1 MRNCEKIA
9 ENVLNRKNEYEKQK
23 SIRRKNIIKFSSLT
37 AFVVLIGLIGFSLK
51 DNKIESVRSDNVLA
65 KGQNTVNATENA
77 ISNDEPEYYEKEE
90 TSVVNENQQEVIVDG
105 GNYANGVTPPGNN
118 FCIPLVPFDKSFKLT
133 GETITEEEA
142 EKYLNENKKRII
154 SSLASDRVSVDSIR
168 FSDGYRYVSY
178 TGAEGESFKINQSNI
193 DYLVYNGDKLVAIV
207 TLMKYNGEL
216 SDSIAYGAR
225 WFEGYNKFL
234 QSHKGEE
241 LVNVWALNCHII
253 VAPDNTCFNP
263 MGVDVSGYV
272 EGIENPYELYY
283 HEYAIYVP

>member
-23 SIRRKNIIKFSSLT
+23 SIRRKNIIKVSSLT

-51 DNKIESVRSDNVLA
+51 DNKIESVKSDNVLA
-65 KGQNTVNATENA
+65 KGQNTINATENA
-77 ISNDEPEYYEKEE
+77 MLNDEPEYYEKEE
-90 TSVVNENQQEVIVDG
+90 TSVSNENQQEAIVDG

-154 SSLASDRVSVDSIR
+154 SSLASDSVSVDSIR

-225 WFEGYNKFL
+225 WFEG
-234 QSHKGEE
+234 
-241 LVNVWALNCHII
+241 
-253 VAPDNTCFNP
+253 NP
-263 MGVDVSGYV
+263 K
-272 EGIENPYELYY
+272 P
-283 HEYAIYVP
+283 

>member
-1 MRNCEKIA
+1 MKNCEKIA

-65 KGQNTVNATENA
+65 KGQNAVNATESA

-90 TSVVNENQQEVIVDG
+90 TSVSNENQQEVIVDG

-234 QSHKGEE
+234 QSHKDEK

-272 EGIENPYELYY
+272 EGIENPYELFY